1 MRKIKNKKLF
11 IKSKPIPPFK
21 SQLEKKIYDKFK
33 NHFPNQKIKIN
44 KRGLIKSNKRLELDL
59 YFPKYKIGIE
69 IQGPFHVKNE
79 TIILKDFNKKLL
91 FMKEKN
97 IKIIYIYTNTYKNKI
112 YSIKKC
118 IKIINN
124 EEKKKRRDERR
135 RGGGGGGRK

>member
-1 MRKIKNKKLF
+1 MKKRILF
-11 IKSKPIPPFK
+11 KSKPTPPFK
-21 SQLEKKIYDKFK
+21 SQLEKKIYNKFK
-33 NHFPNQKIKIN
+33 NNFPNQEIKIN
-44 KRGLIKSNKRLELDL
+44 EKGLIKSNKRLELDL

-69 IQGPFHVKNE
+69 IQGPFHARNE
-79 TIILKDFNKKLL
+79 SIILKDFNKKLL

-124 EEKKKRRDERR
+124 EEKKKRR
-135 RGGGGGGRK
+135 GGRG